1 MLVRIGLC
9 SVAEMC
15 IGQIYD
21 THLLL
26 ATAGCR
32 VDDGSMKTRKRRI
45 WLGSCGYYA
54 LCNKVARLDLMT
66 EPRPMEFGILF
77 TSHPNVDTEPY
88 PHRDVHARV
97 TREIVRAD
105 ELGFDYA
112 WVAEHHFSN
121 EYGIMPDVFVYAG
134 YLAAL
139 TQRIKIGTAVVTLP
153 LANPLRVAENAAF
166 VDILSNGRFALGLG
180 SGYRKYEF
188 DGFGADFEGRRE
200 VQEEALPLL
209 MDIFLNKRVNHQGK
223 YFDFKVDGQYELF
236 PHSLQQ
242 PHPPIFLA
250 GATERSIAVAGRM
263 GFGLMLSTWT
273 PFEELARQTAAYRRH
288 LEETPQRLRANPARG
303 NIDVARWTY
312 IAETDAKARSDSEAG
327 IMRHLKHFASGHTSG
342 YLGTVSQGGATSER
356 NYDTLSR
363 DIILHGSPATVI
375 EKIERLRD
383 MTGAT
388 SVMLHYPPWYGV
400 EKALASLE
408 LFASEVAPKLRTKQP
423 ARMRA

>member
-1 MLVRIGLC
+1 
-9 SVAEMC
+9 
-15 IGQIYD
+15 
-21 THLLL
+21 
-26 ATAGCR
+26 
-32 VDDGSMKTRKRRI
+32 
-45 WLGSCGYYA
+45 
-54 LCNKVARLDLMT
+54 
-66 EPRPMEFGILF
+66 MEFGILF

-97 TREIVRAD
+97 TREIKRAD

-242 PHPPIFLA
+242 PHPPVFLA

-273 PFEELARQTAAYRRH
+273 PFEELARQTAAYRHH

>member
-1 MLVRIGLC
+1 
-9 SVAEMC
+9 
-15 IGQIYD
+15 
-21 THLLL
+21 
-26 ATAGCR
+26 
-32 VDDGSMKTRKRRI
+32 
-45 WLGSCGYYA
+45 
-54 LCNKVARLDLMT
+54 
-66 EPRPMEFGILF
+66 MEFGILF
-77 TSHPNVDTEPY
+77 TSHSNTDVEPY

-121 EYGIMPDVFVYAG
+121 QYGIMPDVFVYAG

-139 TQRIKIGTAVVTLP
+139 TKRIKIGTAVVTLP

-166 VDILSNGRFALGLG
+166 VDILSQGRFALGLG

-188 DGFGADFEGRRE
+188 DGFGVDFEARRDI
-200 VQEEALPLL
+200 QEEALPLL
-209 MDIFLNKRVNHQGK
+209 MDIFLDKRTDHRGK
-223 YFDFKVDGQYELF
+223 YFKLKVDGEYELF

-273 PFEELARQTAAYRRH
+273 PFAELARQTAAYRKH
-288 LEETPQRLRANPARG
+288 LEETPARLRGNPGRG
-303 NIDVARWTY
+303 HIDVARWTY
-312 IAETDAKARSDSEAG
+312 VAETDAKAKAESEAG
-327 IMRHLKHFASGHTSG
+327 IMRHLRHFASGHTSG
-342 YLGTVSQGGATSER
+342 YLGTVSEGGATSR
-356 NYDTLSR
+356 RDYDMLAR
-363 DIILHGSPATVI
+363 DIILHGSPSTVV

-383 MTGAT
+383 MTGAS

-400 EKALASLE
+400 DKALASLE
-408 LFASEVAPKLRTKQP
+408 LFATEVAPKLRTKPP
-423 ARMRA
+423 ARLRA